1 MALTRYRRD
10 FGTESR
16 PFSVAGQIMH
26 KPDRALIATLEQAGV
41 TELQV
46 LPWLHYGGDPESL
59 NTRVASLYH
68 FADEFIVGR

>member
-1 MALTRYRRD
+1 
-10 FGTESR
+10 
-16 PFSVAGQIMH
+16 MH